1 MSSPQRSRRWSD
13 SGEPPNWWVALSL
26 LCGVVA
32 IAILGIQLYL
42 TRLAPPL
49 AAVSNEKPEGRP
61 EPYSPPADPA
71 SESPKGASE
80 KNGLIAQTS
89 GTEPDPQ
96 TVTAAKVGA
105 SATVRR
111 PKVVDPWPDL
121 EVALGLDREQANKAF
136 DDYAS
141 SSPPR
146 NPDRRSIGLCILGE
160 LAADEERLLQIVRE
174 YLAITFDTPV
184 RIQRRLRI
192 ADLPAQAVR
201 FEARFNDSQL
211 DSGVLLSEVL
221 PAEKT
226 VESFALVGVTTVDPF
241 PLPTAELL
249 RWQGVSTSHVSLL
262 LLPRGTSGPLS
273 VEQVRALIR
282 RAISGS
288 LQGVAPLLGLDPR
301 PPKTT
306 DRLESPSRK
315 ELVLSPEALHQLCWN
330 LDLAPAVILRN
341 QERFFEKQGFREEA
355 ALCRDQVRRLQRQPE
370 SVSE

>member
-13 SGEPPNWWVALSL
+13 SGEPPNWWVALPL

-42 TRLAPPL
+42 TRLTPPL
-49 AAVSNEKPEGRP
+49 AAVANEKPEGRP
-61 EPYSPPADPA
+61 EPYSPPADPK
-71 SESPKGASE
+71 SESPQGASG

-89 GTEPDPQ
+89 GAEPDPK
-96 TVTAAKVGA
+96 TVTAAKVGTSTA
-105 SATVRR
+105 VPR

-121 EVALGLDREQANKAF
+121 EVALGLDREQANKTF

-184 RIQRRLRI
+184 RIQRRLRN
-192 ADLPAQAVR
+192 ADLPPQAVR

-221 PAEKT
+221 PAERT
-226 VESFALVGVTTVDPF
+226 ADSFALVGVTTVDPF
-241 PLPTAELL
+241 PLPTVELL
-249 RWQGVSTSHVSLL
+249 RWQGVTTSRVSLI
-262 LLPRGTSGPLS
+262 LLPRGTSS
-273 VEQVRALIR
+273 QRSAEQARSAVR

-288 LQGVAPLLGLDPR
+288 LQGVGPLLGLDPC
-301 PPKTT
+301 PPKATG
-306 DRLESPSRK
+306 RSEAPSRP
-315 ELVLSPEALHQLCWN
+315 ELVLCPEALHQLCWN

-341 QERFFEKQGFREEA
+341 QQRFFEKYGLREEA
-355 ALCRDQVRRLQRQPE
+355 TLCRDQLRRLQRQPE
-370 SVSE
+370 TVSE